1 MKTSGNPQ
9 LAKLRQR
16 LAAWGHRIDA
26 MSMRERVFMFLSA
39 VAVLAATFDAVLI
52 SPLKAERDAQVALRD
67 KEARELATLR
77 EQFVQTS
84 RLGLGG
90 DNPAQQR
97 LAAAQQLQQELRQSL
112 AGAVSG
118 TDSNRRLP
126 ALLGTLLAQHQHLTL
141 QRLITITEAPPHASG
156 VALTGLQWQGV
167 ELQIS
172 GSYADQMKYLRHL
185 EQAVPGLHWGEL
197 KLRSQGTDQPVL
209 VQLRLYLLEST
220 AR

>member
-1 MKTSGNPQ
+1 MKPAANPR
-9 LAKLRQR
+9 LEKLRQR
-16 LAAWGHRIDA
+16 LAGWGQRIDA

-39 VAVLAATFDAVLI
+39 VAVFAAAFDALLI
-52 SPLKAERDAQVALRD
+52 TPLKAERDAQIAQRD
-67 KEARELATLR
+67 REARELATVR

-84 RLGLGG
+84 RAGLGG
-90 DNPAQQR
+90 NNPAQQR
-97 LAAAQQLQQELRQSL
+97 LAAAQQLQEELRQSL

-118 TDSNRRLP
+118 TDGSRRLP

-141 QRLITITEAPPHASG
+141 QRLITITESPPHASG
-156 VALTGLQWQGV
+156 IALTGLQWQGV
-167 ELQIS
+167 ELQLA
-172 GSYADQMKYLRHL
+172 GSYAHQMQYLRHL

-197 KLRSQGTDQPVL
+197 KLRAQGVDQPVL